1 MIEYNLSNS
10 SNLLKESQCQYL
22 KIVLGHLKSKF
33 ISQNYKETYMTLYQ
47 TEYKVLTFHLKDC
60 FEDKVHSSSIYKE
73 PDQCRYCWFSC
84 FDLCIFKNIL
94 KPIFF
99 LYITEYMHMK
109 SSTSINL
116 WKTDIA
122 RHEWMVL
129 PSTFLCPIC

>member
-1 MIEYNLSNS
+1 MQVYLQ
-10 SNLLKESQCQYL
+10 LKLIKGVTIPIS

-33 ISQNYKETYMTLYQ
+33 ISQNYKETYITLYQ
-47 TEYKVLTFHLKDC
+47 TEYKVLTLHLKDY

-73 PDQCRYCWFSC
+73 PDKCCCCCWFSC

-94 KPIFF
+94 KPILF

-109 SSTSINL
+109 SSASINL